1 MRRPTDSRACRVNAL
16 SVATRLLGVDNS
28 LVYMRPCHTHTLVG
42 FSRVSSCLSTENA
55 CCHILVKLPSA
66 REVSY
71 LRHLSLISRPLIAI
85 VEGALLFPPSANTW
99 IIGGRDNYT
108 APAPMEPKP
117 KVAPFSSLFRC
128 DGKGDL

>member
-1 MRRPTDSRACRVNAL
+1 MENPCCRV
-16 SVATRLLGVDNS
+16 
-28 LVYMRPCHTHTLVG
+28 
-42 FSRVSSCLSTENA
+42 
-55 CCHILVKLPSA
+55 LVKLPSA
-66 REVSY
+66 REVS
-71 LRHLSLISRPLIAI
+71 RHLSLISRPLIAI

-108 APAPMEPKP
+108 APAPMEGDWGKEPKP